1 MITIVGLGSG
11 GFDELTLG
19 AWEALQT
26 AECVLLRSAEH
37 PAVPGLASRG
47 IRFTA
52 LDEAAGARE
61 GDAAVA
67 ARLAERVLEA
77 AAGGDVVYAVPGHP
91 RIDELSVPRLME
103 RAAARGIE
111 ARVVAA
117 SSPTAAAFDEFVAI
131 IARLRGPDG
140 CPWDREQT
148 FASLKRFMIEE
159 AYEAV
164 EAVDSGQREKLC
176 DELGDVL
183 IQVVLNSQLATE
195 EGSFTIRDVIANVTD
210 KLIRRHPHVFE
221 DVSVADSAEV
231 LRNWEQIKRR
241 ERPERTSVLDGVPS
255 DLPALMK
262 AMEVSKRVVRVGFE
276 WPTLDE
282 VFAKLDEELAELRA
296 AIPTGDHDAI
306 AGEIG
311 DILFT
316 TVNIARFL
324 KVDPEDALRTM
335 VARFT
340 DRFRHVE
347 QLASQGGKPLTEMS
361 IEELDALWEAAKSRS
376 R

>member
-1 MITIVGLGSG
+1 MITIVGLGAG
-11 GFDELTLG
+11 ALDDLTL
-19 AWEALQT
+19 AEWEALQRART
-26 AECVLLRSAEH
+26 VLLRTAAHSAV
-37 PAVPGLASRG
+37 AGLATRE
-47 IRFTA
+47 IRFTV
-52 LDEAAGARE
+52 LDEAAGSV
-61 GDAAVA
+61 GDGAGEAD
-67 ARLAERVLEA
+67 RLADRVLEA
-77 AAGGDVVYAVPGHP
+77 AAAGDVVYAVPGHP
-91 RIDELSVPRLME
+91 RIDEPSVPRVLE

-111 ARVVAA
+111 TRVFQAA
-117 SSPTAAAFDEFVAI
+117 SPTAAVFDEFAAI
-131 IARLRGPDG
+131 IARLRAPNG

-148 FASLKRFMIEE
+148 FESLKRFMIEE

-164 EAVDSGQREKLC
+164 EAVDTGQRAKLC

-183 IQVVLNSQLATE
+183 FQVVINSQLATE
-195 EGSFTIRDVIANVTD
+195 EGSFTIRDVIANVTE
-210 KLIRRHPHVFE
+210 KLIRRHPHVFG
-221 DVSVADSAEV
+221 DVAVADSAEV
-231 LRNWEQIKRR
+231 LRNWEQIKRQ
-241 ERPERTSVLDGVPS
+241 ERPERTSVLDGVPR

-276 WPTLDE
+276 WPTLEE
-282 VFAKLDEELAELRA
+282 VFAKLEEEIAELRA
-296 AIPTGDHDAI
+296 ALPTGDHDAI

-311 DILFT
+311 DLLFT

-347 QLASQGGKPLTEMS
+347 QLAAQGGKPLTEMS
-361 IEELDALWEAAKSRS
+361 IDELDALWEAAKCRL

>member
-1 MITIVGLGSG
+1 MITIVGLGAG
-11 GFDELTLG
+11 AFHDLTLG
-19 AWEALQT
+19 AWEALQRANTVFLRT
-26 AECVLLRSAEH
+26 AAHPVVAQLSA
-37 PAVPGLASRG
+37 RG

-52 LDEAAGARE
+52 LDGATERE
-61 GDAAVA
+61 QEDLAAVD
-67 ARLAERVLEA
+67 RLAERVLEA
-77 AAGGDVVYAVPGHP
+77 AVAGDVVYAVPGHP
-91 RIDELSVPRLME
+91 RIDEPSVPRLLE
-103 RAAARGIE
+103 RAAARGIQT
-111 ARVVAA
+111 RVLPG
-117 SSPTAAAFDEFVAI
+117 SSPVGTVFETFVEI

-148 FASLKRFMIEE
+148 FESLKRFMIEE

-164 EAVDSGQREKLC
+164 EAVDSGQRAKLC

-183 IQVVLNSQLATE
+183 IQVVLNSQLAAE

-210 KLIRRHPHVFE
+210 KLIRRHPHVFG

-231 LRNWEQIKRR
+231 LHNWEQIKRQ
-241 ERPERTSVLDGVPS
+241 ERPERTSVVDGVPR

-282 VFAKLDEELAELRA
+282 VFAKLEEEIAELRA
-296 AIPTGDHDAI
+296 AIPEGDHDAI

-311 DILFT
+311 DLLFT

-347 QLASQGGKPLTEMS
+347 QLAAQGGKPLTEMS